1 MKLRIA
7 GLDPSLSN
15 FGIVKAF
22 VDTDTLELEPYDLI
36 LVKTTPERDK
46 ATRKQVRKNSEDL
59 ERARLLYNGMMTN
72 LTDVALAFAEVPV
85 GSQSAR
91 AMASYG
97 MCLGI
102 LAACP
107 VPLIQV
113 TPTEV
118 KMAAIGKADASKLEM
133 IAWATRKYPKA
144 PWLRYDRN
152 GKTYKKGDIADSNE
166 HLADATAAIEAGLRT
181 DQYKQAAAFWAG
193 MRIAA

>member
-22 VDTDTLELEPYDLI
+22 VDTDTLELNPYDLI
-36 LVKTTPERDK
+36 LVKTAPEKDK

-59 ERARLLYNGMMTN
+59 ERARLLHKGMMTN

-97 MCLGI
+97 VCLGI

-118 KMAAIGKADASKLEM
+118 KMAAIGKPDASKLEM
-133 IAWATRKYPKA
+133 IAWATGKYPEA

-152 GKTYKKGDIADSNE
+152 GKTYKKGDIADANE